1 LAARPER
8 ISRRGLSALVFGV
21 IALVWG
27 YNWVVLKQAMREAGP
42 FEFLAWRFAVASA
55 CLFGALAALGRPL
68 RLTHAPQVLL
78 IGLLQTTATFALVTW
93 ALVAGAAGKSAVL
106 NYTMP
111 FWVVLFAWPALG
123 ERPPPA
129 QWAALALALAGLV
142 LLIHP
147 GAHGGAPEL
156 LALASGVAWA
166 LGVVVTK
173 RLQTRQRIDTLSL
186 SAWQTLLGGAGLV
199 ALALAFPSRPMNWS
213 PQLVF
218 AVLYNGVLVG
228 AVCWFLWFWAL
239 QKLDAG
245 LASLGILSVPVL
257 GAGFGVV
264 LLGER
269 LAASEWAGMAFIV
282 AALALTG
289 VAAGRATG
297 RKPVRNQ

>member
-1 LAARPER
+1 M
-8 ISRRGLSALVFGV
+8 SRRGLSGLVFGV

-27 YNWVVLKQAMREAGP
+27 FNWVVLKLAMREAGP
-42 FEFLAWRFAVASA
+42 FEFLAWRFTIASV

-111 FWVVLFAWPALG
+111 FWVVLFAWPVLG
-123 ERPPPA
+123 ERPPGA
-129 QWAALALALAGLV
+129 QWTAIALAFAGLALLV
-142 LLIHP
+142 HP
-147 GAHGGAPEL
+147 GAHAGLPEL
-156 LALASGVAWA
+156 LALGSGITWA

-173 RLQTRQRIDTLSL
+173 RLQTRHRVDTLSL

-199 ALALAFPSRPMNWS
+199 ALAIAFPSRPMSWS

-218 AVLYNGVLVG
+218 AVVYNGVLVG

-239 QKLDAG
+239 QNLDAG

-257 GAGFGVV
+257 GAGFGVT

-269 LAASEWAGMAFIV
+269 LTRWEWAGMGLIL

-289 VAAGRATG
+289 AAAGRAWRPKRAPGST
-297 RKPVRNQ
+297 KSN

>member
-1 LAARPER
+1 MAAHPER
-8 ISRRGLSALVFGV
+8 RPRRALSGLVFGV

-42 FEFLAWRFAVASA
+42 FEFLAWRFAIASA
-55 CLFGALAALGRPL
+55 CLFGALAALRRPL

-111 FWVVLFAWPALG
+111 FWVVLFAWPVLG

-129 QWAALALALAGLV
+129 QRAAIALAFVGLALLV
-142 LLIHP
+142 HP
-147 GAHGGAPEL
+147 GAHAGLSEL

-173 RLQTRQRIDTLSL
+173 RLQTRERVDTLSL

-199 ALALAFPSRPMNWS
+199 ALALAFPSRPMSWS
-213 PQLVF
+213 PQLAF

-239 QKLDAG
+239 QNLDAG

-257 GAGFGVV
+257 GVLFGVV

-269 LAASEWAGMAFIV
+269 PSPLEWWGIAAIV
-282 AALALTG
+282 AALCVIALG
-289 VAAGRATG
+289 ALRRPG
-297 RKPVRNQ
+297 

>member
-8 ISRRGLSALVFGV
+8 PPRRGLSALVFGV

-27 YNWVVLKQAMREAGP
+27 YNWVVLKYAMREAGP
-42 FEFLAWRFAVASA
+42 FEFLSWRFAIASV

-93 ALVAGAAGKSAVL
+93 ALVSGAAGKSAVL

-111 FWVVLFAWPALG
+111 FWVVLFAWPLLG
-123 ERPPPA
+123 ERPPRA
-129 QWAALALALAGLV
+129 QKVAIVLAFVGLALLV
-142 LLIHP
+142 HP
-147 GAHGGAPEL
+147 GTHTGLPEL

-173 RLQTRQRIDTLSL
+173 RLQTRERVDTLSL

-199 ALALAFPSRPMNWS
+199 ALALAFPTRPMNWS
-213 PQLVF
+213 PQLLF

-239 QKLDAG
+239 QHLDAG

-257 GAGFGVV
+257 GLVFGVV

-269 LAASEWAGMAFIV
+269 LSAGEWAGVALIV
-282 AALALTG
+282 AALALIAL
-289 VAAGRATG
+289 AAAR
-297 RKPVRNQ
+297 RR

>member
-1 LAARPER
+1 MAARAER
-8 ISRRGLSALVFGV
+8 GPRRGLSALVFGV

-42 FEFLAWRFAVASA
+42 FEFLAWRFAIASA

-68 RLTHAPQVLL
+68 RLAHAPQVLL

-111 FWVVLFAWPALG
+111 FWVVLFAWPVLG
-123 ERPPPA
+123 ERPPRA
-129 QWAALALALAGLV
+129 QRAAIAVAFVGLALLV
-142 LLIHP
+142 HP
-147 GAHGGAPEL
+147 GAHAGAPEL

-166 LGVVVTK
+166 LGVVATK
-173 RLQTRQRIDTLSL
+173 RLQTRERVDTLSL
-186 SAWQTLLGGAGLV
+186 SAWQTLLGGAGLA
-199 ALALAFPSRPMNWS
+199 ALALAFPSHPMSWS

-239 QKLDAG
+239 QNLDAG

-257 GAGFGVV
+257 GMLFGVV

-269 LAASEWAGMAFIV
+269 LSGAEWTGVALIV
-282 AALALTG
+282 AALALIAL
-289 VAAGRATG
+289 AAAR
-297 RKPVRNQ
+297 RR

>member
-1 LAARPER
+1 M
-8 ISRRGLSALVFGV
+8 SRRGFSALVFGV

-27 YNWVVLKQAMREAGP
+27 YNWVVLKLAMREAGP
-42 FEFLAWRFAVASA
+42 FEFLAWRFSIASA
-55 CLFGALAALGRPL
+55 CLFGALAALRRPL

-93 ALVAGAAGKSAVL
+93 ALVAGAAAKSAVL

-129 QWAALALALAGLV
+129 QWAAIALAIAGLS
-142 LLIHP
+142 LLVHP
-147 GAHGGAPEL
+147 GAHAGLPEL

-166 LGVVVTK
+166 LGVVATK
-173 RLQTRQRIDTLSL
+173 RLQTRHRVDTLSL

-199 ALALAFPSRPMNWS
+199 ALAIAFPSRPMHWS

-218 AVLYNGVLVG
+218 AVVYNGVLVG

-239 QKLDAG
+239 QNLDAG

-257 GAGFGVV
+257 GAAFGVTV
-264 LLGER
+264 LGER
-269 LAASEWAGMAFIV
+269 LTPTEWSGMALIA
-282 AALALTG
+282 AALGLIA
-289 VAAGRATG
+289 VATR
-297 RKPVRNQ
+297 RR

>member
-1 LAARPER
+1 MAARPER
-8 ISRRGLSALVFGV
+8 ARRRALSALVFGV

-42 FEFLAWRFAVASA
+42 FEFLAWRFGVASA
-55 CLFGALAALGRPL
+55 CLFGAMVVLGKPL

-78 IGLLQTTATFALVTW
+78 IGLLQTTATFALITW

-111 FWVVLFAWPALG
+111 FWVVLFAWPMLG
-123 ERPPPA
+123 ERPPRA
-129 QWAALALALAGLV
+129 QRVAIAIAFAGLV
-142 LLIHP
+142 LLVHP
-147 GAHGGAPEL
+147 GAHAGLPEL

-173 RLQTRQRIDTLSL
+173 RLQTRERVDTLSL
-186 SAWQTLLGGAGLV
+186 SAWQTLLGGLALV
-199 ALALAFPSRPMNWS
+199 ALALAFPSGPMHWS

-228 AVCWFLWFWAL
+228 GVCWFLWFWAL
-239 QKLDAG
+239 QTLDAG

-257 GAGFGVV
+257 GVLFGVV

-269 LAASEWAGMAFIV
+269 LSTPEWSGIALIV
-282 AALALTG
+282 AALALI
-289 VAAGRATG
+289 VLAAARQ
-297 RKPVRNQ
+297 R

>member
-1 LAARPER
+1 MAARAER
-8 ISRRGLSALVFGV
+8 RPRRGLSALVFGV

-27 YNWVVLKQAMREAGP
+27 YNWIVLKRAMHEAGP
-42 FEFLAWRFAVASA
+42 FEFLAWRFAIASA

-111 FWVVLFAWPALG
+111 FWVVLFAWPVLG

-129 QWAALALALAGLV
+129 QWVAIALAFAGLV
-142 LLIHP
+142 LLVHP
-147 GAHGGAPEL
+147 GAHAGLPAL

-166 LGVVVTK
+166 LGVVATK
-173 RLQTRQRIDTLSL
+173 RLQTRERIDTLSL

-199 ALALAFPSRPMNWS
+199 ALALAFPSRPMSWS

-239 QKLDAG
+239 QHLDAG

-257 GAGFGVV
+257 GVLFGVV

-269 LAASEWAGMAFIV
+269 PSPIEWWGIAAVV
-282 AALALTG
+282 AALCVIALG
-289 VAAGRATG
+289 ALRRPG
-297 RKPVRNQ
+297 

>member
-1 LAARPER
+1 M
-8 ISRRGLSALVFGV
+8 SRRGLSGLVFGV

-27 YNWVVLKQAMREAGP
+27 FNWVVLKLAMREAGP
-42 FEFLAWRFAVASA
+42 FEFLAWRFTIASV

-111 FWVVLFAWPALG
+111 FWVVLFAWPVLG
-123 ERPPPA
+123 ERPPGA
-129 QWAALALALAGLV
+129 QWAAIALAFAGLALLV
-142 LLIHP
+142 HP
-147 GAHGGAPEL
+147 GAHAGLPEL
-156 LALASGVAWA
+156 LALGSGITWA

-173 RLQTRQRIDTLSL
+173 RLQTRHRVDTLSL

-199 ALALAFPSRPMNWS
+199 ALAIAFPSRPMSWS

-218 AVLYNGVLVG
+218 AVVYNGVLVG

-239 QKLDAG
+239 QNLDAG

-257 GAGFGVV
+257 GAGFGVT

-269 LAASEWAGMAFIV
+269 LTRWEWAGMGLIL

-289 VAAGRATG
+289 AAAGRAWHPKRALGST
-297 RKPVRNQ
+297 KSN

>member
-1 LAARPER
+1 M
-8 ISRRGLSALVFGV
+8 SRRGLSGLVFGV

-27 YNWVVLKQAMREAGP
+27 YNWVVLKLAMREAGP
-42 FEFLAWRFAVASA
+42 FEFLAWRFTIASA

-93 ALVAGAAGKSAVL
+93 ALVAGAVGKSAVL

-111 FWVVLFAWPALG
+111 FWVVLFAWPVLG
-123 ERPPPA
+123 ERPPGA
-129 QWAALALALAGLV
+129 QWAAIGLAFAGLALLV
-142 LLIHP
+142 HP
-147 GAHGGAPEL
+147 GAHAGLPEL
-156 LALASGVAWA
+156 LALGSGITWA

-173 RLQTRQRIDTLSL
+173 RLQTRHRVDTLSL

-199 ALALAFPSRPMNWS
+199 ALAIAFPSRPMQWS
-213 PQLVF
+213 AQLVF
-218 AVLYNGVLVG
+218 AVVYNGVLVG

-239 QKLDAG
+239 QNLDAG

-257 GAGFGVV
+257 GAVFGVT

-269 LAASEWAGMAFIV
+269 LTRLEWAGMGLIAV
-282 AALALTG
+282 ALALTG
-289 VAAGRATG
+289 AAAGRG
-297 RKPVRNQ
+297 WQGKRPSGSKNSN

>member
-1 LAARPER
+1 MASRPEGP
-8 ISRRGLSALVFGV
+8 SRRGLSALVFGV

-27 YNWVVLKQAMREAGP
+27 YNWVVLKLAMREAGP
-42 FEFLAWRFAVASA
+42 FEFLAWRFGVASA
-55 CLFGALAALGRPL
+55 CLFAALAALGRPL
-68 RLTHAPQVLL
+68 RLSHAPQVLL

-111 FWVVLFAWPALG
+111 FWVVLFAWPVLG
-123 ERPPPA
+123 ERPARA
-129 QWAALALALAGLV
+129 QWAAIALAIAGLALLV
-142 LLIHP
+142 RP
-147 GAHGGAPEL
+147 GARAGMPEL

-173 RLQTRQRIDTLSL
+173 RLQTRERVDTLSL

-199 ALALAFPSRPMNWS
+199 ALAIAFPSRPMHWS
-213 PQLVF
+213 PMLVF

-257 GAGFGVV
+257 GAGFGVA

-269 LAASEWAGMAFIV
+269 LTPAEWSGMALIV
-282 AALALTG
+282 AALGLTA
-289 VAAGRATG
+289 VAARM
-297 RKPVRNQ
+297 R

>member
-1 LAARPER
+1 M
-8 ISRRGLSALVFGV
+8 LVFGV

-42 FEFLAWRFAVASA
+42 FEFLAWRFAIASA

-68 RLTHAPQVLL
+68 RLAHAPQVLL

-111 FWVVLFAWPALG
+111 FWVVLFAWPVLG
-123 ERPPPA
+123 ERPPAA
-129 QWAALALALAGLV
+129 QRAAIALAFVGLALLV
-142 LLIHP
+142 HP
-147 GAHGGAPEL
+147 GAHAGAPEL

-166 LGVVVTK
+166 LGVVATK
-173 RLQTRQRIDTLSL
+173 RLQTRERVDTLSL

-199 ALALAFPSRPMNWS
+199 ALAVAFPSRPMDWS

-239 QKLDAG
+239 QNLDAG

-257 GAGFGVV
+257 GVLFGVV

-269 LAASEWAGMAFIV
+269 PSPIEWWGIAAIV
-282 AALALTG
+282 AALCVIALG
-289 VAAGRATG
+289 ALRRPG
-297 RKPVRNQ
+297 

>member
-1 LAARPER
+1 M
-8 ISRRGLSALVFGV
+8 SRRGLSGLVFGV

-27 YNWVVLKQAMREAGP
+27 FNWVVLKLAMREAGP
-42 FEFLAWRFAVASA
+42 FEFLAWRFTIASV

-111 FWVVLFAWPALG
+111 FWVVLFAWPVLG
-123 ERPPPA
+123 ERPPGA
-129 QWAALALALAGLV
+129 QWTAIALAFAGLALLV
-142 LLIHP
+142 HP
-147 GAHGGAPEL
+147 GAHAGLPEL
-156 LALASGVAWA
+156 LALGSGITWA

-173 RLQTRQRIDTLSL
+173 RLQTRHRVDTLSL

-199 ALALAFPSRPMNWS
+199 ALAIAFPSRPMSWS

-218 AVLYNGVLVG
+218 AVVYNGVLVG

-239 QKLDAG
+239 QNLDAG

-257 GAGFGVV
+257 GAGFGVT

-269 LAASEWAGMAFIV
+269 LTRWEWAGMGLIL
-282 AALALTG
+282 AALVLTG
-289 VAAGRATG
+289 AAAGRAWRPKRAPGST
-297 RKPVRNQ
+297 KSN

>member
-1 LAARPER
+1 MAARAER
-8 ISRRGLSALVFGV
+8 GPRRGLSALVFGV

-27 YNWVVLKQAMREAGP
+27 YNWVVLKRAMHEAGP

-111 FWVVLFAWPALG
+111 FWVVLFAWPVLG

-129 QWAALALALAGLV
+129 QWAAIALAFAGLV
-142 LLIHP
+142 LLVHP
-147 GAHGGAPEL
+147 GAHAGLPAL

-166 LGVVVTK
+166 LGVVATK
-173 RLQTRQRIDTLSL
+173 RLQTRQRVDTLSL

-199 ALALAFPSRPMNWS
+199 ALAIAFPSRPMSWS

-239 QKLDAG
+239 QNLDAG

-257 GAGFGVV
+257 GVVFGVI

-269 LAASEWAGMAFIV
+269 PSAIEWCGIAAIV
-282 AALALTG
+282 AALCVIALG
-289 VAAGRATG
+289 ALR
-297 RKPVRNQ
+297 RKG

>member
-1 LAARPER
+1 M
-8 ISRRGLSALVFGV
+8 SRRGLSALVFGV

-27 YNWVVLKQAMREAGP
+27 YNWVVLKLAMREAGP
-42 FEFLAWRFAVASA
+42 FEFLAWRFTIASA
-55 CLFGALAALGRPL
+55 CLFGALAALRRPL

-111 FWVVLFAWPALG
+111 FWVVLFAWPVLG
-123 ERPPPA
+123 ERPPRV
-129 QWAALALALAGLV
+129 QWAAIALAFAGLALLV
-142 LLIHP
+142 HP
-147 GAHGGAPEL
+147 GAHADLPDL

-173 RLQTRQRIDTLSL
+173 RLQTRHRVDTLSL

-199 ALALAFPSRPMNWS
+199 ALAIAFPSRPMHWS

-218 AVLYNGVLVG
+218 AVVYNGVLVG

-239 QKLDAG
+239 QNLDAG
-245 LASLGILSVPVL
+245 LASLGVLSVPVL
-257 GAGFGVV
+257 GAAFGVTV
-264 LLGER
+264 LGER
-269 LAASEWAGMAFIV
+269 LSRPEWAGMGLIV
-282 AALALTG
+282 VALALTG
-289 VAAGRATG
+289 AAAGRGWG
-297 RKPVRNQ
+297 RKNGSGSKNAK

>member
-1 LAARPER
+1 MAARPER
-8 ISRRGLSALVFGV
+8 RPRRALSGLVFGV

-42 FEFLAWRFAVASA
+42 FEFLAWRFAIASA
-55 CLFGALAALGRPL
+55 CLFGALAALRRPL

-111 FWVVLFAWPALG
+111 FWVVLFAWPVLG

-129 QWAALALALAGLV
+129 QRAAIALAFVGLALLV
-142 LLIHP
+142 HP
-147 GAHGGAPEL
+147 GAHAGLSEL

-173 RLQTRQRIDTLSL
+173 RLQTRERVDTLSL

-199 ALALAFPSRPMNWS
+199 ALALAFPSRAMSWS
-213 PQLVF
+213 PQLAF

-239 QKLDAG
+239 QNLDAG

-257 GAGFGVV
+257 GVLFGVV

-269 LAASEWAGMAFIV
+269 PSSLEWWGIAAIV
-282 AALALTG
+282 AALCVIALG
-289 VAAGRATG
+289 ALRRHG
-297 RKPVRNQ
+297 

>member
-8 ISRRGLSALVFGV
+8 GPRRGLSALVFGV

-27 YNWVVLKQAMREAGP
+27 FNWVVLKQAMREAGP
-42 FEFLAWRFAVASA
+42 FEFLAWRFVIATV

-93 ALVAGAAGKSAVL
+93 ALVSGAAGKSAVL

-111 FWVVLFAWPALG
+111 FWVVLFAWPILG
-123 ERPPPA
+123 ERPPRA
-129 QWAALALALAGLV
+129 QQAAVALAFAGLALLV
-142 LLIHP
+142 HP
-147 GAHGGAPEL
+147 GAHAGLPEL

-173 RLQTRQRIDTLSL
+173 RLQTRHRVDTLSL

-199 ALALAFPSRPMNWS
+199 ALALAFPSRPMSWS
-213 PQLVF
+213 PLLVF

-239 QKLDAG
+239 QHLDAG

-257 GAGFGVV
+257 GLLFGVA

-269 LAASEWAGMAFIV
+269 LSTGEWTGVALIV
-282 AALALTG
+282 VALALIAL
-289 VAAGRATG
+289 AAAR
-297 RKPVRNQ
+297 RPR

>member
-1 LAARPER
+1 MDLRPER

-27 YNWVVLKQAMREAGP
+27 YNWVVLKLAMREAGP
-42 FEFLAWRFAVASA
+42 FEFLAWRFAIASA
-55 CLFGALAALGRPL
+55 CLFGALAALRRPL

-111 FWVVLFAWPALG
+111 FWVVLFAWPVLG

-129 QWAALALALAGLV
+129 HWAAIALALAGLL

-147 GAHGGAPEL
+147 GANAGIPEL

-173 RLQTRQRIDTLSL
+173 RFQMRHRVDTLSL

-199 ALALAFPSRPMNWS
+199 ALAIAFPSRPMHWS

-218 AVLYNGVLVG
+218 AVVYNGVLVG
-228 AVCWFLWFWAL
+228 AACWFMWFWAL
-239 QKLDAG
+239 QNLDAG

-257 GAGFGVV
+257 GAAFGVT

-269 LAASEWAGMAFIV
+269 LTPMEWSGMALIV
-282 AALALTG
+282 AALGLIA
-289 VAAGRATG
+289 VATRA
-297 RKPVRNQ
+297 R

>member
-1 LAARPER
+1 MRGSRLAARPER
-8 ISRRGLSALVFGV
+8 SRRRGLSALVFGV

-42 FEFLAWRFAVASA
+42 FEFLAWRFAIASA

-78 IGLLQTTATFALVTW
+78 IGLLQTTVTFALVTW
-93 ALVAGAAGKSAVL
+93 ALVAGAAGQSAVL

-111 FWVVLFAWPALG
+111 FWVVLFAWPVLG
-123 ERPPPA
+123 ERPPPS
-129 QWAALALALAGLV
+129 QWAAIGLAFVGLALLV
-142 LLIHP
+142 HP
-147 GAHGGAPEL
+147 GAHAGLPEL

-173 RLQTRQRIDTLSL
+173 RLQMRERVDTLSL

-199 ALALAFPSRPMNWS
+199 ALALAFPSRPMSWS

-239 QKLDAG
+239 QNLDAG

-257 GAGFGVV
+257 GVLFGVA

-269 LAASEWAGMAFIV
+269 PSPIECWGIAAIV
-282 AALALTG
+282 AALCVIALG
-289 VAAGRATG
+289 ALRRPG
-297 RKPVRNQ
+297 

>member
-1 LAARPER
+1 MAARPER
-8 ISRRGLSALVFGV
+8 ISRRWLSALVFGV

-27 YNWVVLKQAMREAGP
+27 YNWVVLKQAMRVAGP
-42 FEFLAWRFAVASA
+42 FEFLAWRFGIASA

-111 FWVVLFAWPALG
+111 FWVVLFAWPVLG
-123 ERPPPA
+123 ERPPRA
-129 QWAALALALAGLV
+129 QRAALALAFAGLA
-142 LLIHP
+142 LLVHP
-147 GAHGGAPEL
+147 GAGAGLPEL

-173 RLQTRQRIDTLSL
+173 RLQTRERIDTLSL

-199 ALALAFPSRPMNWS
+199 ALAFAFPSRPMSWS

-257 GAGFGVV
+257 GVLFGVV

-269 LAASEWAGMAFIV
+269 PSAMEWCGIGAIV
-282 AALALTG
+282 AALGVVALG
-289 VAAGRATG
+289 ALRRPLGPR
-297 RKPVRNQ
+297 RI